1 MVKKLTPT
9 PDQSRIVQDI
19 IAVIDEGSVKTMS
32 LMGPAGSGKTFTL
45 SFLSEKIMNIW
56 GREAVVFIAP
66 THKAA
71 REIRLKLPKAM
82 RRPGGVATIHSFVGS
97 SSTKVRDE
105 DKFSGPSTDDIHK
118 KAARLDDSLKVVVVD
133 ESSMVS
139 QEYAD
144 FIDQVCQHAKMIR
157 GQEILVIHTGDPYQL
172 PPIEKKKK
180 ADDEDV
186 YSEDFEYSPHMCY
199 QFTQNENILRLKEV
213 LRHGGKILETATKI
227 RQDFKGKHVLAGQ
240 DGSDGGSRIKTYQ
253 DEIKWKND
261 LVEAIRKNPVESK
274 ALCFKNNSCKQ
285 LTEFVRFK
293 IYGKDAA
300 FGWLKGERIIF
311 PKYTKTINPGP
322 SHISNSNSVIYSC
335 TSATVENCE
344 IEEDLLFV
352 LGRFD
357 FLTPKRK
364 IERIF
369 ERYIY
374 CDVQRLAVRTDQGY
388 LHHLIC
394 PTFAAEPKFR
404 EQVKDVRR
412 DVSRLEKEGH
422 IDDKHELWI
431 QCQQL
436 KECLP
441 AIYSDNVMTVHNSQ
455 GSTFEKVF
463 LHRDIEQCRSDFR
476 NSLLYVALTRA
487 SKAVYPLV

>member
-1 MVKKLTPT
+1 MAKKLKPT
-9 PDQSRIVQDI
+9 SDQSRIVQDI

-118 KAARLDDSLKVVVVD
+118 KAARLHDSLKVVVVD

-144 FIDQVCQHAKMIR
+144 FIDQVCQHAK
-157 GQEILVIHTGDPYQL
+157 QEILVIHTGDPYQL

-253 DEIKWKND
+253 DEIKWKNE

-274 ALCFKNNSCKQ
+274 ALCFKNDSCKQ

-300 FGWLKGERIIF
+300 FGWLKGERVIF

-335 TSATVENCE
+335 TSATVESCE

-352 LGRFD
+352 LGPFD
-357 FLTPKRK
+357 YVTPKLK
-364 IERIF
+364 IERTF
-369 ERYIY
+369 EEHVY
-374 CDVQRLAVRTDQGY
+374 CDVQRLVVVTDQGY
-388 LHHLIC
+388 RHHLVC

-404 EQVKDVRR
+404 EQV
-412 DVSRLEKEGH
+412 SRLRGKISELEKDGH
-422 IDDKHELWI
+422 IDNNHELWTQI
-431 QCQQL
+431 QQL

-487 SKAVYPLV
+487 SKAVCALV